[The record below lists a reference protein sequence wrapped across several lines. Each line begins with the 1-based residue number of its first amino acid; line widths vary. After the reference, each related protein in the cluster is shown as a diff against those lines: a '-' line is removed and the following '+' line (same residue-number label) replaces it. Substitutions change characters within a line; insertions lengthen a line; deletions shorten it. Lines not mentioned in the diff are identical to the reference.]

1 MSNGPTWNDPDFFGH
16 LLLERRIGSHLAAT
30 PESRSH
36 PRRQLLRKLFNYR
49 LAASHGIR
57 IPQILGS
64 WQDPF
69 LIDWDLLPE
78 EFVLKTNTGHS
89 GASVWPL
96 RRQGRS
102 FSTVDQM
109 REFDADELRGLVAS
123 KAIGRRLPI
132 FAEEFLLSGSS
143 DAPLPDD
150 VKVYCAYGKVLH
162 IMLRRMPQHADT
174 TVAQYRYVDES
185 GHDLGKV
192 TPARQVS
199 PLVPVPTNLEEVV
212 RVAELLSLAVPL
224 PFVRVDLY
232 ARHEDVL
239 FGELTVNP
247 GGMQRF
253 RQEHSSWMAAEW
265 EQAEARLQTDLANGR
280 PYAVVMGAHSTH
292 HLPEG

>member
-1 MSNGPTWNDPDFFGH
+1 
-16 LLLERRIGSHLAAT
+16 
-30 PESRSH
+30 
-36 PRRQLLRKLFNYR
+36 
-49 LAASHGIR
+49 
-57 IPQILGS
+57 
-64 WQDPF
+64 
-69 LIDWDLLPE
+69 
-78 EFVLKTNTGHS
+78 
-89 GASVWPL
+89 
-96 RRQGRS
+96 
-102 FSTVDQM
+102 M